1 MKGALVYQ
9 VLLLEDSPAAAQSLL
24 AHVRRY
30 SREHDV
36 ELAVTWRD
44 SARSL
49 AELSEKA
56 DLILMDIEMPGL
68 DGMEAATLMR
78 TFDATT
84 PIIFVT
90 NLAQFAVR
98 GYEVDALDFMV
109 KPVSYGAFCMRMDK
123 ALRVMERNASRSLVL
138 KTQGGIT
145 VVRVSEIA
153 YIDSHG
159 HDLQFHLTD
168 GQTAVERGTLASVE
182 ERLPAM
188 QFVRVS
194 KGTIVNMAQIKR
206 FRSSEVMLLDGTT
219 FAVGRT
225 MRTSVVEKVN
235 AFFGTLG
242 GAR

>member
-1 MKGALVYQ
+1 MYQ

-36 ELAVTWRD
+36 ELNVTWQD

-49 AELSEKA
+49 TELSEKA

-68 DGMEAATLMR
+68 DGMEAATLLR

-123 ALRVMERNASRSLVL
+123 ALRVMERNDSHSLVL

-145 VVRVSEIA
+145 VVRASEIA
-153 YIDSHG
+153 YINSRG
-159 HDLQFHLTD
+159 HDLLFHLAN
-168 GQTAVERGTLASVE
+168 GQTTSERGTLASVE
-182 ERLPAM
+182 ERLPAL

-206 FRSSEVMLLDGTT
+206 YRSSEVTLLDGTT
-219 FAVGRT
+219 LTIGRT
-225 MRTSVVEKVN
+225 MRASVIEKVN
-235 AFFGTLG
+235 TFFGTQG
-242 GAR
+242 GAV

>member
-1 MKGALVYQ
+1 
-9 VLLLEDSPAAAQSLL
+9 
-24 AHVRRY
+24 
-30 SREHDV
+30 
-36 ELAVTWRD
+36 
-44 SARSL
+44 
-49 AELSEKA
+49 
-56 DLILMDIEMPGL
+56 MPPP
-68 DGMEAATLMR
+68 
-78 TFDATT
+78 

-145 VVRVSEIA
+145 VVRISEIA

-206 FRSSEVMLLDGTT
+206 FRSSEVVLLDGTT